1 MILCPY
7 CQHHETSGALFCSEC
22 GRKIIDVSDDSTQT
36 AQYSQE
42 NSNTIDN
49 IRHTA
54 FPPSKFDSV
63 EGLSLFLMNNEQ
75 IVDLAGKSEYTIGR
89 STDDQPVVP
98 DVDLTP
104 HGAYDFGVSR
114 LHATITIGD
123 MITLTDMGSI
133 NGTHL
138 NGREIQPHSPHPL
151 VHGDVLTLGK
161 MKIQVLI
168 KT

>member
-22 GRKIIDVSDDSTQT
+22 GRQIIDVSDDSTQT
-36 AQYSQE
+36 VQYSQE

-54 FPPSKFDSV
+54 FPPSQFDSV

-75 IVDLAGKSEYTIGR
+75 IVVLAGKSEYTIGR
-89 STDDQPVVP
+89 ATDDQPVVP

-114 LHATITIGD
+114 LHATITVGD
-123 MITLTDMGSI
+123 LITLTDMGSI

-138 NGREIQPHSPHPL
+138 NGKEIQPHSSHTV
-151 VHGDVLTLGK
+151 VHGDMLTLGK
-161 MKIQVLI
+161 MKIQVMI
-168 KT
+168 RT